1 MQGFSAAVEPGRRD
15 RSEAAWGSVKFA
27 SVLVVV
33 KAATFLLTDSA
44 GVLGSALDSLLD
56 VAASLLVLV
65 AVLAAERPA
74 DADHAWGHG
83 KAESPA
89 SLFQS
94 LLILVSGLGLVY
106 ETVRRVLGAHDEHDA
121 HAALERTGLGMAV
134 MVACALATI
143 WWTRRLR
150 RAARATAS
158 PALESDTL
166 HYASDVL
173 LNGSVVAGL
182 LLSSGLGSPI
192 PDLLVGL
199 GIALL
204 ILNTARQV
212 FWKAFNNLMDRGL
225 EPGDA
230 AAVLRAVAGFAPRV
244 AGFHDLRT
252 RRSGRDVFLELHLDL
267 DRHLSFVEAHELS
280 ELVERAIEESVPH
293 STVTVHPDPL

>member
-27 SVLVVV
+27 SALVVL

-83 KAESPA
+83 KAESLA

-106 ETVRRVLGAHDEHDA
+106 ETVRRVLGAHGA
-121 HAALERTGLGMAV
+121 VERTGLGMAV
-134 MVACALATI
+134 MVACALATV

-150 RAARATAS
+150 KAARATAS

-173 LNGSVVAGL
+173 LNGSVVVGL
-182 LLSSGLGSPI
+182 LLASSTGSAI

-199 GIALL
+199 AIALL
-204 ILNTARQV
+204 ILNTARKV

-280 ELVERAIEESVPH
+280 ELVERAIEETVPH

>member
-1 MQGFSAAVEPGRRD
+1 MRGFPSRERTGRE
-15 RSEAAWGSVKFA
+15 RSIAAWGSVKFA
-27 SVLVVV
+27 STLVAL
-33 KAATFLLTDSA
+33 KAVTYFFTGSA
-44 GVLGSALDSLLD
+44 GVLGSALDSILD
-56 VAASLLVLV
+56 AAASLLVLV
-65 AVLAAERPA
+65 AVAAAERPA

-83 KAESPA
+83 KAESLA

-106 ETVRRVLGAHDEHDA
+106 ETVRRVLAGS
-121 HAALERTGLGMAV
+121 AAVEQPWLGVAV
-134 MVACALATI
+134 MVACALGTL
-143 WWTRRLR
+143 WWTRKLR

-182 LLSSGLGSPI
+182 LLTRWLGTPL

-212 FWKAFNNLMDRGL
+212 FLKAFNNLMDRGL
-225 EPGDA
+225 EPAEA
-230 AAVLRAVAGFAPRV
+230 AAVLRVVAGFAPRV
-244 AGFHDLRT
+244 SGFHDLRT
-252 RRSGRDVFLELHLDL
+252 RRSGRDIFLELHLDL
-267 DRHLSFVEAHELS
+267 DRSLSFVAAHELS
-280 ELVERAIEESVPH
+280 EQVERAVEDAVPH